1 MKEVKKIKDRL
12 FKPYIPAVAIQDAT
26 ARLAE
31 KIQMDMEGKDPVF
44 LVVLNGAFVFAS
56 DLFRQLDFPCR
67 LSFIRL
73 ASYQGTQS
81 SGTILNL
88 IGLNEDLRG
97 EHIVIVED
105 IIDTGHTLYHLLEEL
120 KRHQP
125 ASIRIATLLFKPQAF
140 VHQYPVDYVAME
152 IPPEFIVGYGLDYDG
167 YGRNLPD
174 IYQIVNE

>member
-1 MKEVKKIKDRL
+1 MQVTRVKDRD
-12 FKPYIPAVAIQDAT
+12 FKPYISAEEIQIAIKKVAG
-26 ARLAE
+26 
-31 KIQMDMEGKDPVF
+31 KIRNDLREKDPIF

-56 DLFRQLDFPCR
+56 DLMRHLDFPCR

-81 SGTILNL
+81 SGEVLDL

-105 IIDTGHTLYHLLEEL
+105 IVDTGHTLYHLQEVL
-120 KRHQP
+120 KKHQP
-125 ASIRIATLLFKPQAF
+125 ASVRIATLLLKPLAF
-140 VHQYPVDYVAME
+140 VHQYPVDYVALE

>member
-1 MKEVKKIKDRL
+1 MKRISVKDRD
-12 FKPYIPAVAIQDAT
+12 FTPYIAAEDIQNAIEK
-26 ARLAE
+26 LAG
-31 KIQMDMEGKDPVF
+31 KIRNDLYDKDPIF

-56 DLFRQLDFPCR
+56 DLMRQFDFPCR

-81 SGTILNL
+81 SGEILDL

-105 IIDTGHTLYHLLEEL
+105 IVDTGHTLYHLREVLQ
-120 KRHQP
+120 KHQP
-125 ASIRIATLLFKPQAF
+125 ASVRIATLLLKPQAF

>member
-1 MKEVKKIKDRL
+1 MQVQRVKDRD
-12 FKPYIPAVAIQDAT
+12 FKPYIAAEAIQSAIT
-26 ARLAE
+26 QVAE
-31 KIQMDMEGKDPVF
+31 KIRSDLHDKDPIF

-56 DLFRQLDFPCR
+56 DLMRQLDFPCR

-81 SGTILNL
+81 SGEVLDL
-88 IGLNEDLRG
+88 IGLNEELRG

-105 IIDTGHTLYHLLEEL
+105 IIDTGHTLYHLQEVL
-120 KRHQP
+120 KNHQA
-125 ASIRIATLLFKPQAF
+125 ASVRIATLLFKPQAF
-140 VHQYPVDYVAME
+140 VHQYPVDYVAIE